1 MKEVLPFFWLDVYE
15 DATHQPGT
23 VHLFGKVWVQE
34 VHTHVRWEL
43 GCATAA
49 MHMHLF
55 TGCLRCS

>member
-1 MKEVLPFFWLDVYE
+1 VEVLPFFWLDAYE

-23 VHLFGKVWVQE
+23 VYLFGKVWVQE

-49 MHMHLF
+49 M
-55 TGCLRCS
+55 TCTCSQAAAGVGE